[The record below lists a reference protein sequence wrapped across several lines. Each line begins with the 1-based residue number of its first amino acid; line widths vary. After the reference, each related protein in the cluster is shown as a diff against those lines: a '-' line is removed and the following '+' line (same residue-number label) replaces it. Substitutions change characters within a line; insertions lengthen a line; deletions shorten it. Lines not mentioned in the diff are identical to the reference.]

1 MSIEINIYR
10 PCEALRPYV
19 HSFWYGRFNED
30 RSPLFVQQ
38 VMPTGFVE
46 LIFHLSSQHCFLLQH
61 GAWSKSPLY
70 TLVGLFSKPYEVH
83 FKDKVDCFGIRLKP
97 EGIYNLFGVPGSKFS
112 GEYLDMEMVL
122 DSTFRSF
129 SEQLIGA
136 LQPEKMVQLTEAY
149 LLSCY
154 RSNNINYYYLNHAA
168 ESIRNSYGMLSVDE
182 LCKQVYIS
190 QRQLEREFSEKLG
203 LSPKQYQ
210 RLVRISRV
218 NELLVQQGKPQ
229 LTDIGYEAGYAD
241 QAHFIREF
249 RQFARVTPS
258 GFLRSKREFLVN
270 L

>member
-10 PCEALRPYV
+10 PGEALRPYV
-19 HSFWYGRFNED
+19 HSYWFGSFNMV

-46 LIFHLSSQHCFLLQH
+46 LIFHLSPQHCHLLQQ
-61 GAWSKSPLY
+61 GAWNKSPLF
-70 TLVGLFSKPYEVH
+70 TLVGLHSQPYEVH
-83 FKDKVDCFGIRLKP
+83 FKNRVDCFGVRLKP

-112 GEYLDMEMVL
+112 GEYLDMESVV
-122 DSTFRSF
+122 DRSFSSF
-129 SEQLIGA
+129 SEQLIHAGH
-136 LQPEKMVQLTEAY
+136 PEKMAAIAEKY
-149 LLSCY
+149 LLGCLNTNS
-154 RSNNINYYYLNHAA
+154 INYYYLNHAA
-168 ESIRNSYGMLSVDE
+168 ESIRHSYGMLSVDE
-182 LCKQVYIS
+182 LCRQVYIS
-190 QRQLEREFSEKLG
+190 QRQLEREFNEKLG

-229 LTDIGYEAGYAD
+229 LTELGYEAGYAD

-249 RQFARVTPS
+249 RKFSGITPT
-258 GFLRSKREFLVN
+258 GFLKSKGQYLVN